1 MGQWVRRILHDDED
15 VLIVGGDEDLVLPTL
30 DPQVGQLV
38 GGVEVADDGLGAFG
52 QRGDEHGVLKRKLNE
67 KLR

>member
-1 MGQWVRRILHDDED
+1 M
-15 VLIVGGDEDLVLPTL
+15 LPAL

-52 QRGDEHGVLKRKLNE
+52 QGGDEHGVLKRKFNW
-67 KLR
+67 K